1 MDIMQVLTSRIAH
14 LILRH
19 SISPSSICAVTFTN
33 KAANEMRE
41 RLKKILGKN
50 RIGEVKTGTF
60 HSLCAQFLRKYAH
73 TIGLSD
79 NFSICDADERYDLPI
94 EKPILILVSSL
105 YSKRII
111 RQLLKKY
118 EEFLSARNM
127 TVKEGIVMSKISK
140 AKAKS
145 ITADM
150 FAAEV
155 EDKLREKGTTSLDAI
170 LFPLD
175 IIEKITAEI
184 YIEYERLLRQNNSL
198 DFDDLLVFGVK
209 MFKAHRNAV
218 TWCRHVLVDEL
229 CVLFPVYDFTLLI
242 TFKSQDT
249 NTIQY
254 DLMQTIAYKNCVTIV
269 GDPDQSS

>member
-1 MDIMQVLTSRIAH
+1 MTLLIEKSH
-14 LILRH
+14 FELIL
-19 SISPSSICAVTFTN
+19 
-33 KAANEMRE
+33 
-41 RLKKILGKN
+41 
-50 RIGEVKTGTF
+50 
-60 HSLCAQFLRKYAH
+60 
-73 TIGLSD
+73 
-79 NFSICDADERYDLPI
+79 
-94 EKPILILVSSL
+94 SL

-111 RQLLKKY
+111 RRLLKKY

-127 TVKEGIVMSKISK
+127 TVKEGIVTSKISK

-175 IIEKITAEI
+175 VTEKITAEI

-209 MFKAHRNAV
+209 MFKAHKNAV

-229 CVLFPVYDFTLLI
+229 CVLFPVHGFTILI
-242 TFKSQDT
+242 TFKKSR
-249 NTIQY
+249 
-254 DLMQTIAYKNCVTIV
+254 YKYYSI
-269 GDPDQSS
+269 

>member
-1 MDIMQVLTSRIAH
+1 MLTKGMTL
-14 LILRH
+14 LI
-19 SISPSSICAVTFTN
+19 
-33 KAANEMRE
+33 E
-41 RLKKILGKN
+41 
-50 RIGEVKTGTF
+50 
-60 HSLCAQFLRKYAH
+60 SL
-73 TIGLSD
+73 
-79 NFSICDADERYDLPI
+79 
-94 EKPILILVSSL
+94 ILILVSLL

-127 TVKEGIVMSKISK
+127 TVKEGIITSKISK

-145 ITADM
+145 ITASM

-155 EDKLREKGTTSLDAI
+155 EDKLREKGTTSLDVI

-209 MFKAHRNAV
+209 MFKAHKNAV

-229 CVLFPVYDFTLLI
+229 CVLFSVRGFIRY
-242 TFKSQDT
+242 
-249 NTIQY
+249 
-254 DLMQTIAYKNCVTIV
+254 
-269 GDPDQSS
+269 